1 MDSEERNPGYLMAVL
16 TNKCPRCRQGH
27 LYKERNPYKLKSVV
41 TMNEACPVCGQP
53 TDIEVGFY
61 YGTSY
66 VSYALAIVV
75 CVASFIAWWVLIG
88 FSFKDS
94 RFFWWMGFNAVLL
107 IVMQPLLMR
116 LSRTLWLS
124 WFVKYD
130 PNWKENKI
138 KSEHLERIVSGQM
151 NNW

>member
-1 MDSEERNPGYLMAVL
+1 MDREERNPGYLIAVL
-16 TNKCPRCRQGH
+16 TNKCPRCRQGF
-27 LYKERNPYKLKSVV
+27 LYKEKNPYKLKSVV
-41 TMNEACPVCGQP
+41 DMNEACPSCGQP

-66 VSYALAIVV
+66 VSYALAVAV

-94 RFFWWMGFNAVLL
+94 RFFWWMGINAVLL
-107 IVMQPLLMR
+107 IVIQPMLMR

-138 KSEHLERIVSGQM
+138 KSETLERIVSGHM